1 MHKLKNKKDFIKS
14 LPNTEKEDGYIQ
26 FYIPHSNTIRSLTG
40 ELVWGWVKPE
50 DKKKYNDLTYR
61 GALTA
66 ILVCTPMEYEG
77 VLEFGTEVVVRCH
90 GVDRPTLD
98 PEWVNEYL
106 LQDMSYECLVCGE
119 VLNCAYADI
128 EETLWGHLQMEHE
141 QLYERIQHL
150 ETPTMIEY
158 HYEMCHDLSH
168 KGASAYVK

>member
-1 MHKLKNKKDFIKS
+1 
-14 LPNTEKEDGYIQ
+14 
-26 FYIPHSNTIRSLTG
+26 
-40 ELVWGWVKPE
+40 
-50 DKKKYNDLTYR
+50 
-61 GALTA
+61 
-66 ILVCTPMEYEG
+66 
-77 VLEFGTEVVVRCH
+77 
-90 GVDRPTLD
+90 
-98 PEWVNEYL
+98 
-106 LQDMSYECLVCGE
+106 MSYECLVCGE